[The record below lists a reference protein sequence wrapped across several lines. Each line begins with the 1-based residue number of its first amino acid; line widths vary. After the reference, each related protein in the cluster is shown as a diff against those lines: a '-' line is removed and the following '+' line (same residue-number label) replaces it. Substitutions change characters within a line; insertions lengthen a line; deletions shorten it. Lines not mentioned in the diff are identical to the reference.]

1 MNLDKLGL
9 SIVEAAEA
17 IGIGRSALYQQIRDG
32 KGPEVVHIG
41 RRAVIPRKAL
51 ESWFRNLSVQ
61 QRTTQ
66 R

>member
-1 MNLDKLGL
+1 MVMDKLGL
-9 SIVEAAEA
+9 SIIEAAEA

-32 KGPEVVHIG
+32 KGPEVIHIG

-51 ESWFRNLSVQ
+51 ETWFRNLSVQ
-61 QRTTQ
+61 QRAAQ